1 MSCIVVSGLVNVE
14 TTLNIGHF
22 PVEYT
27 PIEYKFFGLKSNV
40 AGVAYNVAKALVTL
54 ENNVELLSML
64 GKDGE
69 SKVVLEGIQ
78 NANIQDKYIL
88 NKMNTITQVL
98 DNLFVSVKDDMYW
111 ERYKNI

>member
-14 TTLNIGHF
+14 TTLNIGQF

-64 GKDGE
+64 GKE
-69 SKVVLEGIQ
+69 FERKVCFVGSQ
-78 NANIQDKYIL
+78 NSNIEEK
-88 NKMNTITQVL
+88 
-98 DNLFVSVKDDMYW
+98 
-111 ERYKNI
+111 